1 MSEGTEGALLGL
13 PETQNELDVRC
24 VEVLLKFRVE
34 GCTIITSILF
44 RILTV
49 KPARIIHLFQNLDA
63 NMSLYII
70 H

>member
-24 VEVLLKFRVE
+24 VEFNTGTLLKFRVE

-49 KPARIIHLFQNLDA
+49 TKTSELFTCFK
-63 NMSLYII
+63 I
-70 H
+70 